1 MYIITT
7 KCRVLPLS
15 LQKDFEDYF
24 DISKIFS
31 RSSPP
36 ENNATIMLSD
46 IIYTFLRP

>member
-24 DISKIFS
+24 DIPQVFG
-31 RSSPP
+31 RSSPSEDDP
-36 ENNATIMLSD
+36 TMKLLML
-46 IIYTFLRP
+46 L